1 MKKQTKA
8 DKAFIAKVATI
19 NVGSKGGH
27 TCGLKCP
34 ICGKKGH
41 KLVGVVP
48 ALVRV
53 SRAKPKA
60 EEQSLA
66 E

>member
-41 KLVGVVP
+41 KLVGAGIVRIARQAP
-48 ALVRV
+48 AR
-53 SRAKPKA
+53 
-60 EEQSLA
+60 EEQSFSA
-66 E
+66 